1 MQLGQYV
8 SLIANLIIY
17 DSPRWNLMHKGTS
30 YKIMSFSC
38 PKCKNIYLFTFIAL
52 LCIYNALPVYSQF
65 ADLPTDAKTMDFGI
79 SGDGTSQTLS
89 LTAVLPIKNINGWG
103 GVFGSRASGEEGV
116 HSEIIK
122 AHIQG
127 GMRINKLGIE
137 AFTDFE
143 RNISQGS
150 ALTSQI
156 GSYIRPGIY
165 EKGTLRISGGI
176 GYFIENIQ
184 PRKGL
189 TIRRFDPTSF
199 RWLAFSSI
207 GWKKLNV
214 LLKFTPEVG
223 FKNYRFSAEPAL
235 TFDLTTRLGLRL
247 SGSLAYNS
255 EPLTENFNYKYLSI
269 LRITL

>member
-1 MQLGQYV
+1 
-8 SLIANLIIY
+8 
-17 DSPRWNLMHKGTS
+17 MHKGIG
-30 YKIMSFSC
+30 YQIMLFI
-38 PKCKNIYLFTFIAL
+38 PTKCKIIYLFTFIAL
-52 LCIYNALPVYSQF
+52 LCIYNAIPAYSQF
-65 ADLPTDAKTMDFGI
+65 ADLPTDTKTMDFGL
-79 SGDGTSQTLS
+79 SGDGASQTLS
-89 LTAVLPIKNINGWG
+89 LTAVVPFKNINGWG
-103 GVFGSRASGEEGV
+103 GIFGSRASGEEGV

-137 AFTDFE
+137 AFTDLE

-184 PRKGL
+184 PRRGL
-189 TIRRFDPTSF
+189 TIRKFDPTSF

-223 FKNYRFSAEPAL
+223 FKNYRFSAEPAITFNL
-235 TFDLTTRLGLRL
+235 TDRLGLRL

>member
-1 MQLGQYV
+1 MELKEQGIGYQ
-8 SLIANLIIY
+8 
-17 DSPRWNLMHKGTS
+17 T
-30 YKIMSFSC
+30 MSFNR
-38 PKCKNIYLFTFIAL
+38 PKCKIVYIFTFIAL
-52 LCIYNALPVYSQF
+52 LCIYNAIPVHSQF

-89 LTAVLPIKNINGWG
+89 LTAVVPFKNINGWG
-103 GVFGSRASGEEGV
+103 GVFGSRASDEDGV

-122 AHIQG
+122 ARMQG

-137 AFTDFE
+137 AFTDLE

-165 EKGTLRISGGI
+165 EKGTLRISGGV

-189 TIRRFDPTSF
+189 TIRKFDPTSF

-223 FKNYRFSAEPAL
+223 FKNYRFSAEPAITFSL
-235 TFDLTTRLGLRL
+235 TARLGLRL